1 MKPIN
6 VAGLKSNIYN
16 KTLVLKMM
24 KRFFSLLVISI
35 IGKGVTAQDSLTI
48 EQAVAY
54 ALQNNYDILLSRNDS
69 AIAAI
74 NYEYRNAAFLPR
86 LNATG
91 TYVINNNNQRQTLA
105 DGSERERKGIR
116 SNNLNAAINLNWMVF
131 DGFRMFLLRDQLDIA
146 VEQGNLVVKTA
157 VINTVANVINIYYD
171 LVRQQQQLRN
181 VEEQMLL
188 ASDRLRLA
196 QYRFD
201 IGVGI
206 KPDVLQ
212 AQIDFNNSKASQLNQ
227 LALIDQ
233 RRQSLNQLMNT
244 APSATYKV
252 TDTIPVKGD
261 LILGN
266 LLANLST
273 PELQLART
281 NIQAAELN
289 VQLAK
294 TARYPT
300 VSIVS
305 AYNFSRTSNNQV
317 INQFSPLFNL
327 NRGLNYGISATIPIF
342 NNFTVKQ
349 QIRQAE
355 LAVRFQELNYQNQT
369 SLLNTGLINAYRS
382 YEAQRQVVTTLDT
395 SVALARENLMIERER
410 YRLGRTTFI
419 ELRQAEENVS
429 TTITNLINARYN
441 LKVAETELL
450 RLRGDL
456 VK

>member
-1 MKPIN
+1 
-6 VAGLKSNIYN
+6 
-16 KTLVLKMM
+16 M
-24 KRFFSLLVISI
+24 KRFLSVLLLALAGKASL
-35 IGKGVTAQDSLTI
+35 AQDSLTV
-48 EQAVAY
+48 EQAVGY

-74 NYEYRNAAFLPR
+74 NYDYRNAAFLPR
-86 LNATG
+86 VNATG
-91 TYVINNNNQRQTLA
+91 TFIKNNNNQEQTLA
-105 DGSERERKGIR
+105 DGSKRERNGILT
-116 SNNLNAAINLNWMVF
+116 NNLNAAINLNWTIF

-146 VEQGNLVVKTA
+146 VEQGNLIVKTA
-157 VINTVANVINIYYD
+157 VINTVANVINTYFDI
-171 LVRQQQQLRN
+171 VRQQQQLRN

-212 AQIDFNNSKASQLNQ
+212 AQIDFNNSKAAQLNQ
-227 LALIDQ
+227 LALIEQ
-233 RRQSLNQLMNT
+233 RRQTLNQVMNV

-252 TDTIPVKGD
+252 SDTIPVQGD

-266 LLANLST
+266 LLANLSP
-273 PELQLART
+273 PELQLSRS
-281 NIQAAELN
+281 NIRAAELN
-289 VQLAK
+289 VALAK
-294 TARYPT
+294 SARYPT
-300 VSIVS
+300 VTLNS
-305 AYNFSRTSNNQV
+305 AYNFSRSSSNQV

-327 NRGLNYGISATIPIF
+327 NRGLNYGVTATIPIF
-342 NNFTVKQ
+342 NNFSVRQ

-355 LAVRFQELNYQNQT
+355 LAVSFQELQYQNQT
-369 SLLNTGLINAYRS
+369 SLLNASLVNAFTS
-382 YEAQRQVVTTLDT
+382 YQTQRQVVQTLDT
-395 SVALARENLMIERER
+395 SVGLARENLFIEKER

-419 ELRQAEENVS
+419 ELRQAEENVT

-450 RLRGDL
+450 RLRGEL
-456 VK
+456 VR

>member
-1 MKPIN
+1 
-6 VAGLKSNIYN
+6 
-16 KTLVLKMM
+16 M
-24 KRFFSLLVISI
+24 KRFFLFLLVAF
-35 IGKGVTAQDSLTI
+35 IGKGVVAQDSLTV

-74 NYEYRNAAFLPR
+74 NYDYRNAAFFPR

-91 TYVINNNNQRQTLA
+91 SYVINNNNQKQVLA
-105 DGSERERKGIR
+105 DASERERNGIR
-116 SNNLNAAINLNWMVF
+116 SNNLNAAINLNWTVF
-131 DGFRMFLLRDQLDIA
+131 DGFRMFILRDQLNLA
-146 VEQGNLVVKTA
+146 VEQGNLIVKAA
-157 VINTVANVINIYYD
+157 VINTVASVVNTYYD
-171 LVRQQQQLRN
+171 IVRQQQQLRN
-181 VEEQMLL
+181 VEEQMQL
-188 ASDRLRLA
+188 AADRLRLA

-212 AQIDFNNSKASQLNQ
+212 AQIDLNNAKASQLNQ
-227 LALIDQ
+227 QALIDQ
-233 RRQSLNQLMNT
+233 RRQTLNQLMN
-244 APSATYKV
+244 AAASATYKV
-252 TDTIPVKGD
+252 SDTIPVKGD

-266 LLANLST
+266 LLANLT
-273 PELQLART
+273 PPELQLSRV
-281 NIQAAELN
+281 NIENAQLN
-289 VQLAK
+289 VRLAK
-294 TARYPT
+294 AQRYPT
-300 VSIVS
+300 VSLVS

-317 INQFSPLFNL
+317 INPFSPLFNL
-327 NRGLNYGISATIPIF
+327 NRGLNYGIQATIPIF

-355 LAVRFQELNYQNQT
+355 LAVRFQELQYQNQT
-369 SLLNTGLINAYRS
+369 SLLNTNLVNNYRN
-382 YEAQRQVVTTLDT
+382 YEAQRQVVETLDS
-395 SVALARENLMIERER
+395 SVALARENLFIERER

-450 RLRGDL
+450 RLRGEL
-456 VK
+456 VR

>member
-1 MKPIN
+1 MT
-6 VAGLKSNIYN
+6 V
-16 KTLVLKMM
+16 
-24 KRFFSLLVISI
+24 
-35 IGKGVTAQDSLTI
+35 

-91 TYVINNNNQRQTLA
+91 TYIINNNNQRQTLA
-105 DGSERERKGIR
+105 DGSERDRKGIT
-116 SNNLNAAINLNWMVF
+116 SKNLNAALNLNWTVF

-157 VINTVANVINIYYD
+157 VINTVASVINTYYD
-171 LVRQQQQLRN
+171 LVRQGQQLRN
-181 VEEQMLL
+181 VEEQMQL

-196 QYRFD
+196 QYKFD
-201 IGVGI
+201 IGAGI

-212 AQIDFNNSKASQLNQ
+212 AQIDYNNSKAAQLNQ

-233 RRQSLNQLMNT
+233 RRLTLNQLMNT
-244 APSATYKV
+244 APSAAYKV
-252 TDTIPVKGD
+252 SDIIPVKGD

-266 LLANLST
+266 LLANLTT
-273 PELQLART
+273 PELQLAQT
-281 NIQAAELN
+281 NIRVAELN
-289 VQLAK
+289 VRLAK
-294 TARYPT
+294 ALRYPS
-300 VSIVS
+300 VSLTS
-305 AYNFSRTSNNQV
+305 AYNFSRTANNQV

-327 NRGLNYGISATIPIF
+327 NKGLNYGITATVPIF
-342 NNFTVKQ
+342 NNFSVRQ

-355 LAVRFQELNYQNQT
+355 LAVRFQELQLQSQT
-369 SLLNTGLINAYRS
+369 LLLNTSLANNYRN
-382 YEAQRQVVTTLDT
+382 YAAQQQIVATLDS
-395 SVALARENLMIERER
+395 SVALARENLFIERER

-429 TTITNLINARYN
+429 VTITNLINARYN
-441 LKVAETELL
+441 LKTAETELL
-450 RLRGDL
+450 RLRGEL
-456 VK
+456 VR